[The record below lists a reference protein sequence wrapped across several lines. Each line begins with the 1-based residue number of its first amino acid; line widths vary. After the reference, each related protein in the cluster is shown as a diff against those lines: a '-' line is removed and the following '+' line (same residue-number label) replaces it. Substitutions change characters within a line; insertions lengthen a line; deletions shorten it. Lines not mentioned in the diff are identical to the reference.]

1 MQSKK
6 PKTSASAST
15 PQLFAVDFNKEI
27 GKLVAVTGDFW
38 KLKIEDA
45 KKQFECTVLEYDPEY
60 KFPHLASNS
69 RGNRQGGLKLI
80 AKGDGEAA
88 FWMNPD
94 MYMQYK
100 NSSALNK
107 TSLSQKLAETAVLAI
122 DDQNDDSDD
131 DFINLDSNS
140 KVDKPTSKTGIKTYF
155 TQLKTEPY
163 TKQDGSTGVRTYF
176 ACNLEVDGKP
186 CSRF

>member
-1 MQSKK
+1 
-6 PKTSASAST
+6 
-15 PQLFAVDFNKEI
+15 
-27 GKLVAVTGDFW
+27 
-38 KLKIEDA
+38 
-45 KKQFECTVLEYDPEY
+45 
-60 KFPHLASNS
+60 
-69 RGNRQGGLKLI
+69 
-80 AKGDGEAA
+80 
-88 FWMNPD
+88 

-107 TSLSQKLAETAVLAI
+107 TSLSQKLSETAVLAI

-131 DFINLDSNS
+131 DFVNLDSNS

-163 TKQDGSTGVRTYF
+163 TKQDGSTSVRTYF

-186 CSRF
+186 CSRGKGNPISQVGHSKKGGSTGLARQLLPDTVDIERRMYETMPKSDLTAGMVKGEDGRTRYP